1 MIKERVRTAGV
12 MSLRGW
18 DTVTKGTG
26 AGAAYSCKKGGQ
38 VGGSLG
44 VGRTGTLS

>member
-12 MSLRGW
+12 MSLRRW
-18 DTVTKGTG
+18 DPAAKGTG
-26 AGAAYSCKKGGQ
+26 AGAAHSCTKGGQ
-38 VGGSLG
+38 LGGGLR